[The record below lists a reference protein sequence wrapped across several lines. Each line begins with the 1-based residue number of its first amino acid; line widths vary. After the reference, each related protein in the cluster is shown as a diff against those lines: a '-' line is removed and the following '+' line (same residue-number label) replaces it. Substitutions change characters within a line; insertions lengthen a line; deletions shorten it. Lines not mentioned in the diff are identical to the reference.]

1 MVFLLTVDVLVQD
14 FVSLHDKY
22 ESESESRSTV
32 RVVHVASQQVQA
44 SLDNNIKA
52 AVCYVNISTRP
63 KQITLISAFKDV
75 KDFIHRRLHQSHPEH
90 GSQALFLRPNLR
102 LAKSSFHRL
111 GNRKNFSNTY
121 HSKLEYRSNFYN
133 LEEIKSLILKP

>member
-44 SLDNNIKA
+44 SLDNNIKVV
-52 AVCYVNISTRP
+52 VCYVNISTRP

-75 KDFIHRRLHQSHPEH
+75 KDFILCRLHQSHPEH
-90 GSQALFLRPNLR
+90 GSQALFLLPNLR
-102 LAKSSFHRL
+102 LAKSSFHL
-111 GNRKNFSNTY
+111 PGK
-121 HSKLEYRSNFYN
+121 KEV
-133 LEEIKSLILKP
+133 

>member
-44 SLDNNIKA
+44 SLDNNIKV
-52 AVCYVNISTRP
+52 AVCYVNIST
-63 KQITLISAFKDV
+63 KQIKPISAFKDV
-75 KDFIHRRLHQSHPEH
+75 KDFIHCRLHQSHPEH
-90 GSQALFLRPNLR
+90 GSQALFLRLNLR
-102 LAKSSFHRL
+102 LAKSSFHLL
-111 GNRKNFSNTY
+111 GK
-121 HSKLEYRSNFYN
+121 KEV
-133 LEEIKSLILKP
+133 

>member
-44 SLDNNIKA
+44 SLDNNIKV
-52 AVCYVNISTRP
+52 AVC
-63 KQITLISAFKDV
+63 
-75 KDFIHRRLHQSHPEH
+75 
-90 GSQALFLRPNLR
+90 
-102 LAKSSFHRL
+102 
-111 GNRKNFSNTY
+111 
-121 HSKLEYRSNFYN
+121 
-133 LEEIKSLILKP
+133 

>member
-1 MVFLLTVDVLVQD
+1 MAFLLTVDVLVQD

-44 SLDNNIKA
+44 SLDNNIMVA
-52 AVCYVNISTRP
+52 ACYVNISTWP
-63 KQITLISAFKDV
+63 KQIMLISAFKDV
-75 KDFIHRRLHQSHPEH
+75 KDFILCRLHQSHPEH

-102 LAKSSFHRL
+102 LAKSSFHLL
-111 GNRKNFSNTY
+111 GK
-121 HSKLEYRSNFYN
+121 KEV
-133 LEEIKSLILKP
+133 

>member
-1 MVFLLTVDVLVQD
+1 MVFLLTGDVVVQD

-44 SLDNNIKA
+44 SLDNNIKVA
-52 AVCYVNISTRP
+52 SCYINISTRP
-63 KQITLISAFKDV
+63 KQITLLSAFKNV
-75 KDFIHRRLHQSHPEH
+75 KDFILRRLHQSHPEH

-102 LAKSSFHRL
+102 LAKSSFHL
-111 GNRKNFSNTY
+111 PGK
-121 HSKLEYRSNFYN
+121 KEV
-133 LEEIKSLILKP
+133 

>member
-44 SLDNNIKA
+44 SLDNNIKV

-75 KDFIHRRLHQSHPEH
+75 KDFIHCRLHQSHPEH

-102 LAKSSFHRL
+102 LAKSSFHLL
-111 GNRKNFSNTY
+111 GK
-121 HSKLEYRSNFYN
+121 KEV
-133 LEEIKSLILKP
+133 